1 MVLFTLI
8 LAPLLLLLLFLI
20 VRPKPIIIPI
30 KNRHVFISGG
40 SSGIG
45 LALAQKAVSEGAR
58 VSLLARSLHKL
69 EEAQKSIREAHG
81 VDVAIFSADVRD
93 HNAVERAVAES
104 GPIDV
109 LVVNQGIFVPGAV
122 ENQASDVIK
131 SVIDVNLT
139 GSFNV
144 IKAAL
149 PWMKKRKDG
158 APASIALMSSQA
170 GQIDF
175 RVGKQ
180 VGIYGYSAYSATKFG
195 LRGLAEA
202 LQQELIS
209 DNIHVSVIYPPDT
222 QTPGFEQGISSS
234 TNRIVV
240 LIRII
245 TFGCFAE
252 RKIRPELAG
261 MIMGSGGGALSA
273 EEVAKKSL
281 DGIKSGSFSIWFNLE
296 GYMLGFSGAGFSPQT
311 SFPVAFLE
319 IVFAGL
325 SRLAALFIVWS
336 WYRIIQKKHAN

>member
-8 LAPLLLLLLFLI
+8 LATLLLLLLLFLI
-20 VRPKPIIIPI
+20 VRPKPVSIPI

-69 EEAQKSIREAHG
+69 KEAQKSIREVYG

-93 HNAVERAVAES
+93 HSAVERAVAES

-109 LVVNQGIFVPGAV
+109 LVVNQGIFVPGAL
-122 ENQASDVIK
+122 ENQASEVIK
-131 SVIDVNLT
+131 SVINVNLT

-144 IKAAL
+144 ITAAL
-149 PWMKKRKDG
+149 PSMKNRKDG

-170 GQIDF
+170 G
-175 RVGKQ
+175 Q

-222 QTPGFEQGISSS
+222 QTPGFEQ
-234 TNRIVV
+234 
-240 LIRII
+240 
-245 TFGCFAE
+245 E

-261 MIMGSGGGALSA
+261 IIMGSGGGALSA

-325 SRLAALFIVWS
+325 SRLAALFFLWS